1 MRSSDYCIIAGGFHK
16 KRKACLESQR
26 HYLLYSDSRI
36 RQGLCFS
43 SKVRSS
49 DSGTA
54 RLSIPLPMLSSP
66 NPSLP
71 SHPVTPSCT
80 PITTSP
86 LFPLITQS
94 TKKKSKTDTPCL
106 PAHRENM
113 KTTRDNFCCKSYFGY
128 PAFPSFP
135 FSIYWVDKRSVR
147 RADSPRL
154 RPKWYKL
161 LRRCTCSWGRV

>member
-1 MRSSDYCIIAGGFHK
+1 LKAQRTFICSTATRGSD
-16 KRKACLESQR
+16 
-26 HYLLYSDSRI
+26 
-36 RQGLCFS
+36 
-43 SKVRSS
+43 KVSAS
-49 DSGTA
+49 LPMSGQVTA
-54 RLSIPLPMLSSP
+54 ARPVSLSPPMLSSP